1 MGKMSGAILRAIM
14 KAALKRTPIKPYAGG
29 TLECGQWYDVPLAGS
44 ICANGEPNPLF
55 VRKGAA
61 NKLVIYFYGG
71 GLFWKSEDAWRFGTQ
86 ETLFDPDYGYCTGE
100 TRLGNAFWSFVLNSG
115 KGLFSDAPAR
125 SPFTDWTIVAI
136 NYGTGD
142 FHVGQTEYT
151 VTDKRGVTKTMK
163 IQGYRNFQL
172 AMDYI
177 LRLSPNP
184 EQLLICGESA
194 GGFGVSLLASDIL
207 DAYPEC
213 KNITVCSDASLLHYD
228 WSTALRDV
236 WNAPEHIRNRVTT
249 DNLVADCYR
258 DLVARY
264 SDRARFL
271 FLCGVRDIALAQYA
285 NAMDGGERK
294 PTKERAYRFQKELK
308 NHVAALKAADPKFG
322 IYIHNF
328 STKNKA
334 DCVQHMT
341 LMAPS
346 FSERKIDGI
355 TPSKWLKRA
364 VIDGQVSDI
373 GLHLLN
379 E

>member
-1 MGKMSGAILRAIM
+1 MGKTSGAILRGIM
-14 KAALKRTPIKPYAGG
+14 KAALKTTPIKPYTGG
-29 TLECGQWYDVPLAGS
+29 ELEIGQWYNVPLEGS

-55 VRKGAA
+55 VRKGLVH
-61 NKLVIYFYGG
+61 KLVIYFYGG
-71 GLFWKSEDAWRFGTQ
+71 GLFWKPEDAWRFNTQ

-100 TRLGNAFWSFVLNSG
+100 TEIGNAFWSFVLNGG
-115 KGLFSDAPAR
+115 KGLFSNAPNR

-151 VTDKRGVTKTMK
+151 VTDKHGMTKTMK

-172 AMDYI
+172 AMDYV
-177 LRLSPNP
+177 RQLSPNP

-207 DAYPEC
+207 DMYSGCE
-213 KNITVCSDASLLHYD
+213 NVTVCSDASMMRYD
-228 WSTALRDV
+228 WRSVLDNV
-236 WNAPEHIRNRVTT
+236 WKAPEHISNRVSS
-249 DNLVADCYR
+249 DNLVADCYK
-258 DLVARY
+258 DLIARY

-271 FLCGVRDIALAQYA
+271 FLCGWRDIALTQYSNA
-285 NAMDGGERK
+285 FEGNAMK
-294 PTKERAYRFQKELK
+294 PTKERAIRFQSELK
-308 NHVAALKAADPKFG
+308 EHVTALKAADPNFG
-322 IYIHNF
+322 FYIHDF
-328 STKNKA
+328 PTKNKA

-341 LMAPS
+341 LTPPS
-346 FSERKIDGI
+346 FSERKMDGI
-355 TPSKWLKRA
+355 TPSEWLGNA
-364 VIDGQVSDI
+364 VIRGDVIDV